1 MPTREDYEKVWVV
14 NNRGVEL
21 LGQGRATVG
30 ISDGPNLDS
39 FSRLRV
45 SQPQGLFDTQL
56 TYDLRPLQYEQLTN
70 GTGATIAHD
79 ATNRCATMTLSS
91 TPTGGYAYMQS
102 YEYIPYQPG
111 RSQLAFIT
119 FNFIETK
126 TDCLKFAGLSD
137 RNNGFEFQVSGATAR
152 FVIYSDSTNG
162 DQTVNQSSWN
172 LDKLDGTGKS
182 GKSIDLT
189 KVQILVIDFQALYV
203 GRVRM
208 GFDVDGQIIYA
219 HEFNHAERIATPYI
233 QTATL
238 PVRCGMSCTGTV
250 STTMRFICSAVISE
264 GGQEDTAGN
273 TFSIEGTA
281 TAGSGARTHI
291 LSVQPLTTFNSLTN
305 RLKFILDSVDIL
317 VTGNAPVKWELC
329 IGQAI
334 SGTTTFT
341 PVNATYSGFEFNTA
355 GTVSGDPG
363 IVIATGYVAASAT
376 SKSVTQAKLSQ
387 RYPITLA
394 AGGALRADNFGR
406 MTLLVSGIGA
416 SSATRC
422 AFNWREIR

>member
-1 MPTREDYEKVWVV
+1 MAYKEGYDKVYVV
-14 NNRGVEL
+14 NAKSIFEDG
-21 LGQGRATVG
+21 VG
-30 ISDGPNLDS
+30 IADGPNLDS

-45 SQPQGLFDTQL
+45 SSPQGIFDTQL
-56 TYDLRPLQYEQLTN
+56 TYDLRPLQYQRLTN

-79 ATNRCATMTLSS
+79 STNRCATMTFAD

-111 RSQLAFIT
+111 RSQLAFVT

-126 TDCLKFAGLSD
+126 ANVLKFAGLSD
-137 RNNGFEFQVSGATAR
+137 RNNGFEFQIDGSTPR
-152 FVIYSDSTNG
+152 FVLYSDTTNG
-162 DQTVNQSSWN
+162 DQIVNQSAWN
-172 LDKLDGTGKS
+172 LDKLDGTGNSRKT
-182 GKSIDLT
+182 IDLT

-208 GFDVDGQIIYA
+208 GFDIDGQIIYA

-250 STTMRFICSAVISE
+250 STTMRFVCSAVISE

-273 TFSIEGTA
+273 TFTAEGTK
-281 TAGSGARTHI
+281 TAANGSRTHL
-291 LSVQPLTTFNSLTN
+291 LSIQPKLTFNSITN
-305 RLKFILDSVDIL
+305 RMKFVLDSIEFIS
-317 VTGNAPVKWELC
+317 TGADPIKWELVL
-329 IGQAI
+329 GQAI

-341 PVNATYSGFEFNTA
+341 DVDTTYSAMEYNTA
-355 GTVSGDPG
+355 GTISGSPG
-363 IVIATGYVAASAT
+363 IVIAAGYIASSAT
-376 SKSVTQAKLSQ
+376 TRGSVSAKVAQ

-394 AGGALRADNFGR
+394 ADGTLRADNFGR
-406 MTLLVSGIGA
+406 MTILVTGLGGNVPCRA
-416 SSATRC
+416 S
-422 AFNWREIR
+422 FNWREIR